1 MSQSN
6 DRFIRLPEVLT
17 RVGLSR
23 SAVYAL
29 IKAGDFPAPVK
40 LTARAAGWIEKDVV
54 AWVRRKANRQ

>member
-23 SAVYAL
+23 SAVYAM
-29 IKAGDFPAPVK
+29 IKEGSFPAPIK
-40 LTARAAGWIEKDVV
+40 LTARAAGWIEKDIV
-54 AWVRRKANRQ
+54 AWVRRKTKRQ